1 LITDILH
8 KAGVDPEQ
16 KKLMEIEQEALWSIH
31 ANFEDW
37 EREPF

>member
-16 KKLMEIEQEALWSIH
+16 KKLMEIEQGAM
-31 ANFEDW
+31 
-37 EREPF
+37 